1 MPAFRDLTGQRF
13 GRLVVVEKRDGRR
26 RGNVMWLCRCDCGQ
40 TTPIRGCDLR
50 NGHTKS
56 CGCLQKASA
65 AATAAAT
72 GRSNATHGHT
82 RWGGESRA
90 YRVWRNMIQRCTN
103 QRADAYARYG
113 GRGITVCKRWRKFE
127 SFLADMGEPPPGH
140 QIDRIDNDKGYFKCN
155 CRWVTSKENGRNTRR
170 NRLLTH
176 NGRTQCVAAWAED
189 TGIKVGTIF
198 QRLNGGWPVER
209 ALTEPVGNGKGR
221 GESNE

>member
-13 GRLVVVEKRDGRR
+13 GRLVVVERR
-26 RGNVMWLCRCDCGQ
+26 SSQGGPVRWLCRCDCGRE
-40 TTPIRGCDLR
+40 TTVRRGDMR
-50 NGHTKS
+50 SGRTRS
-56 CGCLQKASA
+56 CGCLRREIA
-65 AATAAAT
+65 AATNT
-72 GRSNATHGHT
+72 THGHMCKG
-82 RWGGESRA
+82 RESRVH
-90 YRVWRNMIQRCTN
+90 RIWRAMIQRCTN
-103 QRADAYARYG
+103 PRSQYYGIYG
-113 GRGITVCKRWRKFE
+113 GRGITVCKRWRRFAN
-127 SFLADMGEPPPGH
+127 FLQDMGEPPLDR

-155 CRWVTSKENGRNTRR
+155 CRWVTSKENGRNTRS

-176 NGRTQCVAAWAED
+176 NGCTQCVAAWAEA